1 MNSQYIQ
8 KNVAFVVGALRTAV
22 LVENNIELSRLA
34 LLMPLLMDDRIVS
47 VVNDSALKHSFESL
61 ITTNRIPLAN
71 YNERYLSSLP
81 YLYQAVA
88 MLLDV
93 EVVSMKNGVLTKL
106 NTNILSDMCASCQ
119 CQSLTNMCKAMQKL
133 LKMTEGKSIVKMY
146 ELLNV
151 EL

>member
-8 KNVAFVVGALRTAV
+8 KNVAFVVGALRVAV

-34 LLMPLLMDDRIVS
+34 LLMPLLIDDRIVS
-47 VVNDSALKHSFESL
+47 IVNNSTIEHSFESL
-61 ITTNRIPLAN
+61 ISTNRIPLAN
-71 YNERYLSSLP
+71 YNERFLSTLP

-93 EVVSMKNGVLTKL
+93 EVVSMRNGVLTRQ

-119 CQSLTNMCKAMQKL
+119 CLSLTNMCKAMQKL
-133 LKMTEGKSIVKMY
+133 LKMTDGKSIAKMY
-146 ELLNV
+146 ELLNI